1 MRSSKTK
8 PSGSSRS
15 LFLLPE
21 SRVENQLEKSVEKQ
35 VARSPQV
42 RPGRRCRTGPLASG
56 TGSTVSGARGPYPY
70 AGGQDRA
77 GKEPAAQGGARR
89 HESSVRRHSRSAI
102 GLPAKADLLRDCD
115 AGERPRVRV
124 WQRTATAA
132 LYLCRSRAEQTE
144 HSHAHRELQHALWRN
159 LESIRLV
166 CQLARHEPRQTDERC
181 RRTSTESHGAGD
193 RLPCCRCILR
203 SVARSQATGGRRASR
218 ENRSVHHGS
227 QSGKVRQRVS
237 SGVGPADRQGAHGR
251 AAAGTHSGQEQSGS
265 GTGPVEHRH
274 GRTGGLRIPAI
285 RSLGGTHASGS
296 RSRGSRKASTHT
308 PAGLEAHSLRG
319 SRATAERCDSQV
331 SLWPASERVRGLG
344 DGQSYFCRRWWR
356 QQLAGW
362 SRSAVCHFPRW
373 GKTGGAVV

>member
-8 PSGSSRS
+8 PSGLSRS

-56 TGSTVSGARGPYPY
+56 TGSTVSRARGPYPS

-102 GLPAKADLLRDCD
+102 GLPAAADLLRDGN
-115 AGERPRVRV
+115 ARERPRVRV
-124 WQRTATAA
+124 WKRTATAA

-144 HSHAHRELQHALWRN
+144 HSDAHRKFQHAFWRH
-159 LESIRLV
+159 LESVRLV
-166 CQLARHEPRQTDERC
+166 RQLARHEPRQTDERC
-181 RRTSTESHGAGD
+181 RRTSTGPHGTGD
-193 RLPCCRCILR
+193 RLPRGGFLLR
-203 SVARSQATGGRRASR
+203 SLTGSQATEGRRAGR
-218 ENRSVHHGS
+218 ENLPVHHGS

-237 SGVGPADRQGAHGR
+237 GGVGPANRQGAHGR

-265 GTGPVEHRH
+265 GTRPVEHRH
-274 GRTGGLRIPAI
+274 GRTGGLRIPARGSI
-285 RSLGGTHASGS
+285 GRTHASGS
-296 RSRGSRKASTHT
+296 RSRGSRKASTNT
-308 PAGLEAHSLRG
+308 PTGLEAHSLRG
-319 SRATAERCDSQV
+319 SRATDRKSTRLNSSHAN
-331 SLWPASERVRGLG
+331 
-344 DGQSYFCRRWWR
+344 
-356 QQLAGW
+356 
-362 SRSAVCHFPRW
+362 
-373 GKTGGAVV
+373 